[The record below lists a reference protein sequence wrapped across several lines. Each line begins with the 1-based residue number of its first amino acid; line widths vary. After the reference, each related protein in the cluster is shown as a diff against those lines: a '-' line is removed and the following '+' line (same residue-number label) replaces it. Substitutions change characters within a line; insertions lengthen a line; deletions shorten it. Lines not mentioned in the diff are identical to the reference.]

1 MRSFI
6 RSLLAV
12 LVTFTALAATPIYQ
26 CPMHP
31 WIKASAPAKCTICGM
46 DLVAAQPGDTS
57 AAPGTV
63 ALSPSILT
71 TIGVETDVV
80 ALRPLTRTL
89 RVLGTIEDDDT
100 RHRLVTAWA
109 EGRIEKLHVNV
120 VGATVAPGTP
130 LLDLYSPELQVA
142 QREFVQLARAGE
154 LAATALPAARARL
167 LKLGLADTQLDELL
181 RTGEPTLVTT
191 LLAPLGGVI
200 VKKEVY
206 EGQWVKGGD
215 RMLELAD
222 FAKMWFVFEVYEP
235 DLPWVRTGQTV
246 AISLR
251 SLPGEVIEA
260 PIAFIDPNFNATT
273 LTTKARAVLANP
285 HLSADGTR
293 HPLFHRVTAEG
304 RVALDA
310 PSVLTVPRS
319 AVLDTGNGPVAFVAS
334 ANGRYETRALKLGR
348 RGDTLVEVITGLR
361 AGEKVVT
368 QGALLVDA
376 QAQLAREAAGATV
389 VGGSISASREQL
401 AALAQAAADGAT
413 ALAADDFAAYQ
424 QRFPRLI
431 AAASAFPQL
440 PRLEP
445 GDALKPARRS
455 FEPWSTAVAD
465 LLRPHRA
472 ELGLHVFQ
480 CPMAPVM
487 GKGRWVQR
495 DATLRN
501 PFFGS
506 AMASCGTELP

>member
-6 RSLLAV
+6 RHALLA
-12 LVTFTALAATPIYQ
+12 LLALTALAATTIYQ

-31 WIKASAPAKCTICGM
+31 WIKANAPGKCTICGM
-46 DLVAAQPGDTS
+46 DLVAAQPSDTV

-63 ALSPSILT
+63 ALSPSIIT

-80 ALRPLTRTL
+80 AVRPLTRTL
-89 RVLGTIEDDDT
+89 RVLGSIEDDDT

-109 EGRIEKLHVNV
+109 EGRVEKLHVNV
-120 VGATVAPGTP
+120 VGATVSPGTP

-167 LKLGLADTQLDELL
+167 LKLGLADAQLDELL
-181 RTGEPTLVTT
+181 RSGEPTLVTT
-191 LLAPLGGVI
+191 LLAPVGGVI

-215 RMLELAD
+215 RLLELAD
-222 FAKMWFVFEVYEP
+222 FARMWFVFEVYEP
-235 DLPWVRTGQTV
+235 DIAWLRTGQTV

-285 HLSADGTR
+285 HVSADGTR
-293 HPLFHRVTAEG
+293 HPLFHRVTAEA

-310 PSVLTVPRS
+310 PTVLAVPRS
-319 AVLDTGNGPVAFVAS
+319 AVLDPGSGPVAYVETAS
-334 ANGRYETRALKLGR
+334 GRYETRALKLGR
-348 RGDTLVEVITGLR
+348 RGDTLVEIISGLR

-376 QAQLAREAAGATV
+376 QAQLAREAAAATV
-389 VGGSISASREQL
+389 VGASTSASTEQL
-401 AALAQAAADGAT
+401 TALANAAADGAL

-424 QRFPRLI
+424 KVLPRLT
-431 AAASAFPQL
+431 AASAPFPSL
-440 PRLEP
+440 PRIEP

-472 ELGLHVFQ
+472 ALGLHIFQ
-480 CPMAPVM
+480 CPMAPVL
-487 GKGRWVQR
+487 GKGRWVQH

-506 AMASCGTELP
+506 SMAKCGTELP